1 MYSTQQTA
9 RSLLSPLYCRTIDV
23 DTGTK
28 QAADLREWSQPGRKT
43 PLRDPVLRKCQSGV
57 EVRCSRPF
65 RPLGYWQFDK
75 DTQRKILVVD
85 ASMIFTGGV
94 GIVLVSWNL
103 HRPFIP
109 GEVLIDSIICAF
121 GANRP

>member
-1 MYSTQQTA
+1 VEPTGAKNTA
-9 RSLLSPLYCRTIDV
+9 EGSCSAKVP
-23 DTGTK
+23 
-28 QAADLREWSQPGRKT
+28 
-43 PLRDPVLRKCQSGV
+43 
-57 EVRCSRPF
+57 VRCRSALLPT
-65 RPLGYWQFDK
+65 LQTVGLLEFDK

-103 HRPFIP
+103 HRPFIL